1 MTGSCPSRLF
11 ILGLA
16 HQGFGRF
23 LGGAC
28 RLHMQQVPVQCGIP
42 RSAVVFL
49 PPSIANTT
57 YAILLLPPFLD
68 LQLSTFSSC
77 NSRLL
82 RADLEIAFSRFFRRQ
97 VTEIRCLSPLQ

>member
-1 MTGSCPSRLF
+1 MTGSCPSRLV
-11 ILGLA
+11 ILGLV

-57 YAILLLPPFLD
+57 YAILLPPFLD
-68 LQLSTFSSC
+68 LQLSMFSSC

-82 RADLEIAFSRFFRRQ
+82 RADLDIAFSRFYQRQ
-97 VTEIRCLSPLQ
+97 VSENRCLSHLQ